1 MQLCGLFRPGPAE
14 RDGATVGA
22 LRWRGS
28 AVAKVSAPV
37 VVARV
42 PPARDDCLAEVREV
56 ATSAGQTVGEELP

>member
-1 MQLCGLFRPGPAE
+1 MQLCGLGRPALAQ

-22 LRWRGS
+22 LRWRGP
-28 AVAKVSAPV
+28 AVAKVSAPI

-56 ATSAGQTVGEELP
+56 VTNAG